1 MQQVKQQFNIIG
13 KTNGL
18 IEDFRRM
25 VARAVPG
32 FRLTHDPMPPDF
44 SGEDYLKRLWVDWK

>member
-1 MQQVKQQFNIIG
+1 MLCTSNCRKLG
-13 KTNGL
+13 H
-18 IEDFRRM
+18 EDFRRM